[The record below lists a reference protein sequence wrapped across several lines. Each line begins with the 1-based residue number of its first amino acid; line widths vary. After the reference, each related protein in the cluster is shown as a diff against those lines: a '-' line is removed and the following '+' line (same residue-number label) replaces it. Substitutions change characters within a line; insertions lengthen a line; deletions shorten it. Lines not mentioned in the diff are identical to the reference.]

1 MEEQEQVV
9 EVENTEQVD
18 GEVVDLEHRV
28 VIQHLMPTE
37 TVAQLQTVVTTVV
50 EVEVEKKLISKMEMV
65 HQAL

>member
-1 MEEQEQVV
+1 MEEQDQVV

-18 GEVVDLEHRV
+18 GDLVDLEHRV
-28 VIQHLMPTE
+28 VLEQHKPTE
-37 TVAQLQTVVTTVV
+37 TVTKLEAVVVTVE